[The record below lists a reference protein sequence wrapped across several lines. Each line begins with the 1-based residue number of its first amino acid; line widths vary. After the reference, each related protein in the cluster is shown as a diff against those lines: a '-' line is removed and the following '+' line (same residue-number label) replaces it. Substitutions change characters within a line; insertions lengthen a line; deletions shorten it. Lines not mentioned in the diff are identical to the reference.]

1 MDPAHGGRIPHMDP
15 THGGRIPRM
24 DPAHRGRIPHHG
36 SHAWRPD
43 PTRQAMRPLLIERL
57 SKKQKSLCALPR
69 RFSSQAAATSP
80 VATYVLTHN
89 PWSWSGTPPLK
100 FKDGGRLETPWGAG
114 SWGVLD
120 ETHLFA
126 DFVGSRHN
134 LEFEPS
140 RMSKFTSARCGDGDP
155 VVGVLAE

>member
-1 MDPAHGGRIPHMDP
+1 
-15 THGGRIPRM
+15 
-24 DPAHRGRIPHHG
+24 
-36 SHAWRPD
+36 
-43 PTRQAMRPLLIERL
+43 MRPLLIERL

-155 VVGVLAE
+155 VVGVLAEGGLSRDGAPPPATGDAIDGSTSHAIIIIIISTNSASRWMAVRTP